1 MFRACLGQRSA
12 FFLFT
17 NPLLFHPC
25 LSVPNVC
32 THILHKLQYSNHVGH
47 KRNPCTMY
55 NVHTYSYLF
64 STTPIEFPS
73 VLKGINSSEI

>member
-32 THILHKLQYSNHVGH
+32 THILHKLQYSKHVGH
-47 KRNPCTMY
+47 KKRILVQRT
-55 NVHTYSYLF
+55 VHTCTSVPP
-64 STTPIEFPS
+64 SHIELPS
-73 VLKGINSSEI
+73 VHT